1 MKKSVF
7 AVALVSL
14 LGLGASA
21 QADTITFSA
30 DKVLTKT
37 NWLETLVLGKFDTNL
52 GQLTSIDFTVTGL
65 TQGLGRT
72 ENLSSVNTNATLSL
86 SSTFT
91 LSRAG
96 NNLLVVTNP
105 VFTQTFALNPFD
117 GTIDFSGASGANTGT
132 LTHSAVG
139 TASSTSAVD
148 FAAFSAAGGGFI
160 NLNLG
165 AVGSSRATGAG
176 SLTSAFTTKSAG
188 SVSVTYNYAPV
199 PEPETYAMML
209 AGLGLLGFA
218 ARRRKN
224 VKKIG

>member
-14 LGLGASA
+14 LGLGANA
-21 QADTITFSA
+21 EANTVTFTA
-30 DKVLTKT
+30 EKVLTKT

-72 ENLSSVNTNATLSL
+72 ENLSPFATNSTLTL

-96 NNLLVVTNP
+96 NNLVVVNNT
-105 VFTQTFALNPFD
+105 VFAQTFALNPFD
-117 GTIDFSGASGANTGT
+117 GTIDFAGASGGSTGT
-132 LTHSAVG
+132 LTRSTTGSTH
-139 TASSTSAVD
+139 STSTSD

-160 NLNLG
+160 NLNLA

-176 SLTSAFTTKSAG
+176 NLTSAFTTKSAG

-209 AGLGLLGFA
+209 AGLGMLGFA
-218 ARRRKN
+218 ARRRN
-224 VKKIG
+224 SSKKIG